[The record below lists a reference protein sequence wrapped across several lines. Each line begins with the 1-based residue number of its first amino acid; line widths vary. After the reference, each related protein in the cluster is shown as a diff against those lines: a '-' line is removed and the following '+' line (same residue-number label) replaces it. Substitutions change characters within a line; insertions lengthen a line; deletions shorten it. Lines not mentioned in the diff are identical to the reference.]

1 MSSMVQNVGLYA
13 GCMRVVRSK
22 TIGKGGGGLP
32 NAGVKRAKAG
42 RIVYQEDKTR
52 IHSSLSA
59 SSSYLGILFAFW
71 HLIRRVC
78 MLTTSYLGSMPS
90 VHPVARHLQRI
101 PIPRCWQMLHGLSRA
116 TDRGP
121 LQLAAN
127 DPVVEVSSVI
137 AR

>member
-52 IHSSLSA
+52 IHFPLLRFVLLPRYVVRLLPSDSRCLYVENVLS
-59 SSSYLGILFAFW
+59 
-71 HLIRRVC
+71 
-78 MLTTSYLGSMPS
+78 
-90 VHPVARHLQRI
+90 
-101 PIPRCWQMLHGLSRA
+101 
-116 TDRGP
+116 
-121 LQLAAN
+121 
-127 DPVVEVSSVI
+127 
-137 AR
+137 